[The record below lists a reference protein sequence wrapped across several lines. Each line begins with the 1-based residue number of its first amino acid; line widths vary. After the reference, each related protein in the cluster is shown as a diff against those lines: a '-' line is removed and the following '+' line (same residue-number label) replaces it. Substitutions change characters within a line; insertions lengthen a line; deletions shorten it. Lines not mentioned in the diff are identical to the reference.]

1 MRGSL
6 SVVRTVA
13 HREVQSRIDEPMTR
27 ILPACK
33 PVLTVLVAGLLV
45 LALLVTLVW
54 LAQRRLIYLPD
65 RGDVPPAADAVAGAR
80 DVTLPTTD
88 GLHLG
93 AWLVPPDD
101 AATDRRFT
109 VLVAPGNAGNRAGR
123 APLARALAAEG
134 FAVLLL
140 DYRGYGGNPG
150 RPTEAGLARDAHAA
164 YRWLVDEE
172 GVPPERLIYYGE
184 SLGCGVVATLA
195 AAHPPAG
202 LVLRSPFT
210 DLAAVGATHY
220 PFLPVRTLL
229 WDRFPV
235 ADNVAGIPVPTAVV
249 YGDRDTIIP
258 PAQSRTVAQ
267 RAAGPVQVTEIA
279 GADHNDLALLAGP
292 ELITAV
298 VALADAIEGAG
309 DGGPG

>member
-1 MRGSL
+1 M
-6 SVVRTVA
+6 VTA
-13 HREVQSRIDEPMTR
+13 DDKPNDKHMTR
-27 ILPACK
+27 ILPAGK

-45 LALLVTLVW
+45 LALLVTLAW

-65 RGDVPPAADAVAGAR
+65 RGDVPPAAAAVAGAR

-88 GLHLG
+88 GLDLG
-93 AWLVPPDD
+93 AWLVPPADP
-101 AATDRRFT
+101 AADRRFT

-134 FAVLLL
+134 FTVLLL

-150 RPTEAGLARDAHAA
+150 RPTETGLARDARAA
-164 YRWLVDEE
+164 YRWLVDQE
-172 GVPPERLIYYGE
+172 GVPPDRLIYYGE
-184 SLGCGVVATLA
+184 SLGCGVVAALA
-195 AAHPPAG
+195 TAHPPAG

-220 PFLPVRTLL
+220 PFLPVRAMLR
-229 WDRFPV
+229 DRFPV
-235 ADNVAGIPVPTAVV
+235 AEHVARVPVPTAVI

-258 PAQSRTVAQ
+258 PEQSRTVAQ
-267 RAAGPVQVTEIA
+267 HAAGPVQVTEVA

-292 ELITAV
+292 ELVTAV
-298 VALADAIEGAG
+298 VALADTINRSA